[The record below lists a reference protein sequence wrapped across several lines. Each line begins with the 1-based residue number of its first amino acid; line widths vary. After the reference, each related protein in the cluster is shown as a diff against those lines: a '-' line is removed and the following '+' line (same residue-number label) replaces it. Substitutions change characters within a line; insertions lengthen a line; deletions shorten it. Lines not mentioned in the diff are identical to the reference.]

1 MLLAVTIYG
10 IYYYRHVF
18 RVIIAT
24 VVTSGR
30 MYSAGFP
37 EAHFTH
43 VFVDEAGHALEPET
57 LISLA
62 GDVSH

>member
-1 MLLAVTIYG
+1 MLLVTGKCCYCHI
-10 IYYYRHVF
+10 F
-18 RVIIAT
+18 RVIITT